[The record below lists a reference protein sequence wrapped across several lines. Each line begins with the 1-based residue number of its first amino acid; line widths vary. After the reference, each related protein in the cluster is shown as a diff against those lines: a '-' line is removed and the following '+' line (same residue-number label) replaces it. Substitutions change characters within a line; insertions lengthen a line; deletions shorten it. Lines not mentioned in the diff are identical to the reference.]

1 MKFLFPFK
9 TLLILGAGFS
19 SLVTSSL
26 MANSCAKTDI
36 DYYLQRGFTHDQIVR
51 LCSTTSA
58 PMPKPSA
65 NVHTRP
71 TPSSPQ
77 YQTQNSRGLPVQR
90 QASGSS
96 SNNDQVYFETV
107 LKATSANLTPSSLSY
122 ISKEC
127 VEYGEADLA
136 GLKDK
141 VCANTMV
148 TLPFNGL
155 QVLKATKGVFLIKKQ
170 ELLVKGNIQ
179 REYLN
184 LNSYSAKKQ
193 REIRTQLPA
202 SPHQLDLP
210 VRKGIDPKQ
219 VAAKLNLYI
228 K

>member
-9 TLLILGAGFS
+9 TILILGAGFS

-26 MANSCAKTDI
+26 MANNCAKTDI
-36 DYYLQRGFTHDQIVR
+36 DYYLQRGFTHDQIVS
-51 LCSTTSA
+51 LCSTVSA
-58 PMPKPSA
+58 PMSKPSV
-65 NVHTRP
+65 NINTIP
-71 TPSSPQ
+71 
-77 YQTQNSRGLPVQR
+77 TQNSRQYQSQNTRSLPVQPQTSR
-90 QASGSS
+90 SS
-96 SNNDQVYFETV
+96 SNADQVYFETV
-107 LKATSANLTPSSLSY
+107 LKATSAKLTPASLSY

-141 VCANTMV
+141 ICANTKV

-155 QVLKATKGVFLIKKQ
+155 HVLKATKGVFLIKKQ

-179 REYLN
+179 REYLS

-193 REIRTQLPA
+193 REIRAQLPE
-202 SPHQLDLP
+202 SPRQLNLP

-228 K
+228 R